1 VVILKEMIV
10 KIIVK
15 PSSRENKIIKQPD
28 HLLVHLK
35 APADKNKANLS
46 LIKLL
51 TKHFNKQVRIRSG
64 LKSRE
69 KLVEF

>member
-1 VVILKEMIV
+1 MIV

-15 PSSRENKIIKQPD
+15 ASSKENKIINQPD
-28 HLLVHLK
+28 SLLVHLK
-35 APADKNKANLS
+35 APADKNKANLA

-51 TKHFNKQVRIRSG
+51 TKHFKKQVRIKSG
-64 LKSRE
+64 LKSKE